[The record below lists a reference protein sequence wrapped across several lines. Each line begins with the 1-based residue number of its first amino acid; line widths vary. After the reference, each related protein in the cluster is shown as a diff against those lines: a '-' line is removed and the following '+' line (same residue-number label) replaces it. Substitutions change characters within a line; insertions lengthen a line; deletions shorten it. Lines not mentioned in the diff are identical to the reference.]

1 MFEIQNVLYII
12 LCFQYNLLIDLNDFS
27 VNNLVLNIIV
37 WGWGG
42 GGGFNVKMGV
52 LIIVELKIYFKVL
65 C

>member
-1 MFEIQNVLYII
+1 M
-12 LCFQYNLLIDLNDFS
+12 IDLNDFS

-37 WGWGG
+37 WGWG

>member
-1 MFEIQNVLYII
+1 M
-12 LCFQYNLLIDLNDFS
+12 IDLNDFS